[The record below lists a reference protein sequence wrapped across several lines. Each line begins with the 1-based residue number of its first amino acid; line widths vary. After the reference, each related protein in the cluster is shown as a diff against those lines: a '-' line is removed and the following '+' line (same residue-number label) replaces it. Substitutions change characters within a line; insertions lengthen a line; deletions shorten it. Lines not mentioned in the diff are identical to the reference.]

1 MTNSIAYA
9 AADTLQ
15 AAAQTTAE
23 AAPTFFV
30 TFMKGF
36 SSWAVP
42 VLIFV
47 ILILGWRK
55 KVRVYEAFIDGA
67 KEGFNVAVKII
78 PYLVAILVA
87 IGMFRA
93 SGAMDVFVTL
103 LSPLTNLIG
112 MPAETLPVALMRP
125 LSGSGALGIVTE
137 LMKSHGPDSFIGRLS
152 STMWGSSETTF
163 YVVAVYFGAVGVRRV
178 RHSIAAGLIGD
189 AVGLIVAVLICR
201 VVFA

>member
-1 MTNSIAYA
+1 MWNKLFA
-9 AADTLQ
+9 ATADSLQ
-15 AAAQTTAE
+15 SGAAQPSAE
-23 AAPTFFV
+23 PSLLV
-30 TFMKGF
+30 EIMRGF

-42 VLIFV
+42 VLIFL
-47 ILILGWRK
+47 ILILGWTK
-55 KVRVYEAFIDGA
+55 KVKVYETFIEGA

-93 SGAMDVFVTL
+93 SGAMDVFVAL

-112 MPAETLPVALMRP
+112 MPAETVPVVIMRP

-137 LMKSHGPDSFIGRLS
+137 LMKQHGPDSFIGRLA

-163 YVVAVYFGAVGVRRV
+163 YVVAVYFGSVGIKRV

-189 AVGLIVAVLICR
+189 LVGLIMAVFICR
-201 VVFA
+201 MVFG